1 MLAGYF
7 ISNHPF
13 PPKLLL
19 PPPSKV
25 KWYTPYESKFIT
37 KQIKDRQAPVFV
49 LQSLHQFSL
58 LPVGVN
64 AWLTRWLAHLIS
76 SLRFLTLIGK
86 NITMISYQV
95 LPTNELRND
104 EWRFFGQSQRTLTI
118 QWTNQNSNYIYLTPS
133 TGKHMQARHDWF
145 SVVLLMVWKSG
156 ASFSSQSRNIV
167 NVKPIT
173 LYWERFI
180 SFTLCVSTCMKEPA
194 LRLLNWLRNYRQ
206 SAVLIFY
213 SNLITLKINKITL
226 EMKVWSVTKR
236 PNINT
241 AGI

>member
-1 MLAGYF
+1 MSIPRDMKLRGGPFNSWGESYFDMYMSDIFSPSKLLFFSSLMLAGYF
-7 ISNHPF
+7 ISNHPL

-133 TGKHMQARHDWF
+133 TGKHVQARHDWF
-145 SVVLLMVWKSG
+145 
-156 ASFSSQSRNIV
+156 
-167 NVKPIT
+167 
-173 LYWERFI
+173 
-180 SFTLCVSTCMKEPA
+180 
-194 LRLLNWLRNYRQ
+194 
-206 SAVLIFY
+206 
-213 SNLITLKINKITL
+213 
-226 EMKVWSVTKR
+226 
-236 PNINT
+236 
-241 AGI
+241 